1 MEYIN
6 WTSLS
11 NVAETLY
18 DCEPLDSSLKS
29 MVKALDLHE
38 CLLLG
43 STWNES
49 TFFDFHTFSPV
60 LGS

>member
-11 NVAETLY
+11 SVAETLY
-18 DCEPLDSSLKS
+18 DCEPFDSSLKS

-38 CLLLG
+38 CLLLA
-43 STWNES
+43 ST
-49 TFFDFHTFSPV
+49 
-60 LGS
+60 